1 VTLPLTTASTRVAEE
16 KRRYLEAVCIPAVAA
31 EDVDTTVTLH
41 CRRLALTVQRRR
53 QSSPRVAADV
63 VHLGRHHVATITGVR
78 VAGSDEQMVA
88 MRDHHVIAT
97 TLLAT
102 ARTDSGVTSHRQ
114 PRRGE
119 AGAQNGKG
127 GTQSDPNYVSRLLLD
142 CVPVFHKIITP
153 AYLLYRSGPVAIY
166 YSEIYSLQSTVDL
179 NWH

>member
-1 VTLPLTTASTRVAEE
+1 MPLTTASTRAAEE

-114 PRRGE
+114 PSRGE
-119 AGAQNGKG
+119 AGAQNGK
-127 GTQSDPNYVSRLLLD
+127 V
-142 CVPVFHKIITP
+142 
-153 AYLLYRSGPVAIY
+153 GPK
-166 YSEIYSLQSTVDL
+166 
-179 NWH
+179 